1 MHCPSG
7 FGTAMEEQ
15 FILRVPPSVAE
26 RIERLMNE
34 SAASSSNPHEASLDL
49 SFSEDGRN
57 DTFMIGNE
65 SFPASL
71 LDLPAVV
78 ESYKIYDASVLLK
91 LLMLVRQSWLTKLR
105 SILSVSCMEYLS
117 VSFYFLLLP
126 LAKW

>member
-1 MHCPSG
+1 
-7 FGTAMEEQ
+7 MEEQ

-78 ESYKIYDASVLLK
+78 ESYKTYDDSVLIK
-91 LLMLVRQSWLTKLR
+91 TADVGQAELVNQVEKHLISIMHGVSV
-105 SILSVSCMEYLS
+105 SILLFSS
-117 VSFYFLLLP
+117 
-126 LAKW
+126 LATC